1 MTFDQSSVLVL
12 LQDYLLENNLVATC
26 RALELESGCSVG
38 QNNEVRPCAFPTP
51 SGMAIFVAPLGHTYA
66 VIRLGTQLYPAP
78 LTLIRQ
84 TPHAALHFPFPHPP
98 PLSLSPQRTYPLPG
112 V

>member
-1 MTFDQSSVLVL
+1 MKFDQSSVLVL

-51 SGMAIFVAPLGHTYA
+51 SGMALFVAPLECTST
-66 VIRLGTQLYPAP
+66 VIRLGAQSYPAP
-78 LTLIRQ
+78 LKLIHH
-84 TPHAALHFPFPHPP
+84 TPHAALHFPFTHPP